1 MIGKPINKEG
11 DTLNNVGQIVKKK
24 REQAG
29 LSQNMLAKKAGISQA
44 SLNALESRTNN
55 PSVETVFLL
64 AAALE
69 CTVSELLGE
78 KPVDAAFLTP
88 KQQLLIDL
96 FQQLNDNGKDFL
108 LSQAQSILQQ
118 PAFRQDASISSAV

>member
-1 MIGKPINKEG
+1 MNH
-11 DTLNNVGQIVKKK
+11 VGLIVKRK
-24 REQAG
+24 REFIG
-29 LSQNMLAKKAGISQA
+29 LSQNQLAKKAGISQA
-44 SLNALESRTNN
+44 TLSALESETKN

-64 AAALE
+64 ANCLD

-78 KPVDAAFLTP
+78 KPADAAFLTP
-88 KQQLLIDL
+88 KQQMLIDI

-118 PAFRQDASISSAV
+118 PAFRQDSSMSSAV

>member
-1 MIGKPINKEG
+1 MNP
-11 DTLNNVGQIVKKK
+11 VGQIVKKK

-44 SLNALESRTNN
+44 SLNALEAKTNN
-55 PSVETVFLL
+55 PSVETVFML

-78 KPVDAAFLTP
+78 KPADAAFLTHR
-88 KQQLLIDL
+88 QQALLDV
-96 FQQLNDNGKDFL
+96 FQQLNDTGKDFL
-108 LSQAQSILQQ
+108 LAQAQSILQQ
-118 PAFRQDASISSAV
+118 PAFRQDGSISSAT

>member
-1 MIGKPINKEG
+1 MNP
-11 DTLNNVGQIVKKK
+11 VGQIVKKK

-29 LSQNMLAKKAGISQA
+29 LSQNMLAKRAGISQA

-64 AAALE
+64 ATALE

-78 KPVDAAFLTP
+78 KPIDAAFLTP
-88 KQQLLIDL
+88 RQQLLLDM
-96 FQQLNDNGKDFL
+96 FQQLNDAGKDFL

-118 PAFRQDASISSAV
+118 PAFRTEPSISSAV

>member
-1 MIGKPINKEG
+1 MNP
-11 DTLNNVGQIVKKK
+11 VGQIVKQK

-29 LSQNMLAKKAGISQA
+29 LSQNMLAKRAGISQA
-44 SLNALESRTNN
+44 SLNALEAKTNN

-78 KPVDAAFLTP
+78 KPVDATFLTP
-88 KQQLLIDL
+88 RQQLLFDM
-96 FQQLNDNGKDFL
+96 FQQLNDTGKDFL

-118 PAFRQDASISSAV
+118 PAFRQEGSAVSEK